1 MFVIYSCVYVVCIT
15 MHTYI
20 CMYACCWFVFNRKTK
35 PFELINSVVAAGDIS
50 NTCLVWHMTANH
62 PTDRQTTNSPLQQW
76 TRQLTKR
83 PTDHKHLVYRFSFL
97 MKMFFIFLFCC
108 CCFAAAVGSHS
119 FCFCCYHQVLN
130 QFALLFRLLFVYFVT
145 AFSFTF
151 SILLRYIF
159 VKISAAFDSFFM
171 ALNEIIVKKQVF
183 FFMYLFLV
191 FLLSSLPALCSLY
204 HHYNF
209 SSPPICISALWWIS
223 TIFKTEWIFYHSTTR
238 YWEAK

>member
-83 PTDHKHLVYRFSFL
+83 PTDHKHLVYRFSFFNENVFHFL
-97 MKMFFIFLFCC
+97 VLLLLLFCSCCWESQFLF
-108 CCFAAAVGSHS
+108 
-119 FCFCCYHQVLN
+119 L
-130 QFALLFRLLFVYFVT
+130 
-145 AFSFTF
+145 
-151 SILLRYIF
+151 
-159 VKISAAFDSFFM
+159 
-171 ALNEIIVKKQVF
+171 
-183 FFMYLFLV
+183 
-191 FLLSSLPALCSLY
+191 LLSSNLEPVCLAFSIIICLFCYCVSL
-204 HHYNF
+204 HVFHTF
-209 SSPPICISALWWIS
+209 
-223 TIFKTEWIFYHSTTR
+223 TIHFR
-238 YWEAK
+238 